1 MLGLDKN
8 SIWRNASPTGAIADF
23 REVYRQAGGN
33 RFRIAIAAAATTL
46 GLFYALTHESWRVP
60 PAKPK
65 ITYINSWPK
74 DRTPAETRAS
84 IARNQQQKEQRL
96 AYEAKTA
103 EEIKDIYR
111 ALGRASGMDVDAID
125 RRAKAD
131 ASAAAAAEAEKLKK
145 TAPLVQNV
153 QN

>member
-1 MLGLDKN
+1 MLSLGKN

-23 REVYRQAGGN
+23 REVYRQAGSN
-33 RFRIAIAAAATTL
+33 RLRISLAAAAVTFS
-46 GLFYALTHESWRVP
+46 LFYALAHESWRVP

-74 DRTPAETRAS
+74 DRTEAETRAS
-84 IARNQQQKEQRL
+84 ITLNQKQKEKRL
-96 AYEAKTA
+96 AYEAKAA
-103 EEIKDIYR
+103 EEVKELYR

-125 RRAKAD
+125 KQAKAD

-145 TAPLVQNV
+145 TAPVVQK
-153 QN
+153 